1 MHFLDTWMVN
11 LKLASSDMWFIEVQ
25 PLNSDV
31 KSQKKQKIQN
41 ILHAM
46 SLYPDLR
53 ATMQGY
59 LNAFTL
65 LHKNN
70 LEVLI

>member
-1 MHFLDTWMVN
+1 MVN

-31 KSQKKQKIQN
+31 KSQKKQKNQN
-41 ILHAM
+41 ILQAM

-53 ATMQGY
+53 ATMPG
-59 LNAFTL
+59 
-65 LHKNN
+65 
-70 LEVLI
+70 